1 MGGSVSVFVLI
12 SGGWSGGWAWRPV
25 ALSLRQAGHDVHTP
39 TLTGLAERA
48 HVRTAEPTTFSTHV
62 QDVRQLLYFEDLND
76 VVLVGWSYGGAVIDG
91 VADLVPERVAHVV
104 NLDGEVVQEGKL
116 LSDGWTEQE
125 REQFQ
130 DGLEEASR
138 TGWITAPTELDPGRD
153 PDTTRWVLQRL
164 RDQPLG
170 TYTEPYPDNG
180 ARRYAIRHTYLRCG
194 SRDGEEPIVTALRTD
209 SRWIFRE
216 IQHVDHLAIYY
227 VPQVVADALLQ
238 AAH

>member
-1 MGGSVSVFVLI
+1 MSVFVLI

-25 ALSLRQAGHDVHTP
+25 ALRLRQAGHDVHTP

-62 QDVRQLLYFEDLND
+62 QDVLQLLYFEELTD
-76 VVLVGWSYGGAVIDG
+76 VILVGWSYGGAVIDG

-125 REQFQ
+125 RKQFQ

-138 TGWITAPTELDPGRD
+138 TGWITAPTSLIPPVARTPHDGCCSGYGTNRSGRIPSPTQTMAHADTPFDTATRDAAPGTGKN
-153 PDTTRWVLQRL
+153 PSSL
-164 RDQPLG
+164 RSAP
-170 TYTEPYPDNG
+170 TVT
-180 ARRYAIRHTYLRCG
+180 G
-194 SRDGEEPIVTALRTD
+194 SSGKSSTSTI
-209 SRWIFRE
+209 
-216 IQHVDHLAIYY
+216 
-227 VPQVVADALLQ
+227 
-238 AAH
+238 